1 MEDKNMLEEY
11 RAELDEIDKVLEQYF
26 VRRMQVV
33 AKIGEYKRANGI
45 PTLDA
50 GREAQ
55 VLEKHTR
62 SIEAELAPYMEDY
75 FRAMM
80 AISRKY
86 QDDRRAPEAR
96 SAATAGSLSPEK

>member
-1 MEDKNMLEEY
+1 MTENRGLEEY

-33 AKIGEYKRANGI
+33 ANIGAYKRLHGI

-62 SIEAELAPYMEDY
+62 SIEPQFVPYMEDF

-86 QDDRRAPEAR
+86 QDDQRASGR
-96 SAATAGSLSPEK
+96 

>member
-1 MEDKNMLEEY
+1 MERTLLEEY

-26 VRRMQVV
+26 ERRMEVV
-33 AKIGEYKRANGI
+33 AKIGEHKRLNGI

-50 GREAQ
+50 GREAK

-62 SIEAELAPYMEDY
+62 DIEPRLAPYMEDY

-86 QDDRRAPEAR
+86 QDDQK
-96 SAATAGSLSPEK
+96 EKED

>member
-1 MEDKNMLEEY
+1 MTENRNLDEY

-33 AKIGEYKRANGI
+33 ANIGEFKRANGI

-62 SIEAELAPYMEDY
+62 SIEPQFVPYMEDF

-86 QDDRRAPEAR
+86 QDDQRATGR
-96 SAATAGSLSPEK
+96 

>member
-1 MEDKNMLEEY
+1 MFERTLLEEY
-11 RAELDEIDKVLEQYF
+11 RAELDEVDKVLEQYF
-26 VRRMQVV
+26 VRRM
-33 AKIGEYKRANGI
+33 KIVDRIGRYKRLNNI

-50 GREAQ
+50 SREAA

-62 SIEAELAPYMEDY
+62 DIDPELVPYMEEY

-86 QDDRRAPEAR
+86 QDEKK
-96 SAATAGSLSPEK
+96 AAENDLE